1 MMSETPDHI
10 LIEDAKKGSR
20 EAVAALYQRYL
31 DKITRYVSYRVSD
44 DAAIEDIIAQIF
56 LAMIE
61 QLPRYRITGAPFEA
75 WLYQIAKGHVA
86 DFYRRKKPVEELPD
100 TLHSN
105 ETPLDIGL
113 QDRESFEELRAAMS
127 QLSEE
132 QQSIIILRFVERK
145 SHEEVAEILGKSTGA
160 IMTAQHRALKRLATL
175 LGTEK
180 DSRHY
185 LRGEK

>member
-1 MMSETPDHI
+1 MTSETPDHI
-10 LIEDAKKGSR
+10 LIEDAKTGSR
-20 EAVAALYQRYL
+20 EAVAALYHRYL
-31 DKITRYVSYRVSD
+31 AKITRYVGYRVSD

-61 QLPRYRITGAPFEA
+61 QLPRYRFTGAPFEA

-86 DFYRRKKPVEELPD
+86 DYYRRKKPVEELPD
-100 TLHSN
+100 TLHSS
-105 ETPLDIGL
+105 ETPLDIRV
-113 QDRESFEELRAAMS
+113 QDRESFDELRSALA
-127 QLSEE
+127 QLTDE
-132 QQSIIILRFVERK
+132 QQTIIILRFVELK

-160 IMTAQHRALKRLATL
+160 IMTAQHRALKQLAAL